1 MSEMVADSRAHS
13 RAGFKRVLELPG
25 VYALFKELI
34 SPSSG
39 RQAFV
44 DEFVPV
50 FPGARLLDIGCGGGW
65 VLEHLPS
72 SVEYVGYDLNPQY
85 VRSAQ
90 ERFGPRGR
98 FFCADITSGGAPQ
111 VEGEFNVI
119 LALGLLHHLNDAEA
133 TRLCQ
138 SVHAQLKP
146 GGVFVTF
153 DGVYVPEQSSVA
165 RFIIS
170 RDRGQ
175 AVRTPEGYL
184 GLVEGLFS
192 EVRRQTRT
200 DLLRIPYT
208 HFIMH
213 CVKG

>member
-1 MSEMVADSRAHS
+1 MSEVTGNSRAHS
-13 RAGFKRVLELPG
+13 RAGIKRVLELPG
-25 VYALFKELI
+25 VYALFQKLV

-44 DEFVPV
+44 DEFIPS
-50 FPGARLLDIGCGGGW
+50 FPGGRMLDIGCGGGW
-65 VLEHLPS
+65 VLEHLPAG
-72 SVEYVGYDLNPQY
+72 VDYVGYDLNPDY

-90 ERFGPRGR
+90 ERFGARGR
-98 FFCADITSGGAPQ
+98 FFCADITSDGAPQ
-111 VEGEFNVI
+111 VEGEFDVI

-133 TRLCQ
+133 ARLCE
-138 SVHAQLKP
+138 SAHAQLKR
-146 GGVFVTF
+146 GGVLVTL
-153 DGVYVPEQSSVA
+153 DGVYVPEQSAIA

-170 RDRGQ
+170 RDRGR

-184 GLVEGLFS
+184 GLVEGTFA